1 MNRLALLCDSEVG
14 VNLQPCAAEG
24 GLRLLPAHPRA
35 AEARRDLRIHGRLRE
50 LRRPERLKLAEVP
63 TDGAVRSGSL
73 GGRGGVCSS
82 GHGSGASEASRR
94 TVESV
99 FSMIHML
106 DVIELAV
113 SSTCTRG
120 GVEYILFAG
129 RNRRSRCMCGLAC
142 FDNHGTDERSG
153 EMALPSLERLTTCRH
168 GRRSKRYTTTP
179 RSIAHA
185 LHANTHE

>member
-1 MNRLALLCDSEVG
+1 MQHRA
-14 VNLQPCAAEG
+14 G
-24 GLRLLPAHPRA
+24 G
-35 AEARRDLRIHGRLRE
+35 
-50 LRRPERLKLAEVP
+50 
-63 TDGAVRSGSL
+63 
-73 GGRGGVCSS
+73 
-82 GHGSGASEASRR
+82 GASEAPRR

-120 GVEYILFAG
+120 EVGVGGAEQTCQTQA
-129 RNRRSRCMCGLAC
+129 RLAC
-142 FDNHGTDERSG
+142 FDSHGTDERSG

-168 GRRSKRYTTTP
+168 GRRSRGTKLQSRRSKRHATTP
-179 RSIAHA
+179 RSIALV